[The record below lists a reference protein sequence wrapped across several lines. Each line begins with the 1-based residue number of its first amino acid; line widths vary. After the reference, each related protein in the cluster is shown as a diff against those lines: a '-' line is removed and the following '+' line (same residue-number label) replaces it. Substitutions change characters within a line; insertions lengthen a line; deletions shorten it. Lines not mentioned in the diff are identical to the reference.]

1 MRGTVQLLA
10 FVLALIISSR
20 CSAQE
25 EGRIGRTA
33 DQFIATYK
41 AAPPSIQEMANFT
54 LAAAESGFS
63 YYLVASKVK
72 LYCRPSN
79 VTLTGAQDF
88 DILSKEVD
96 KDPGLGK
103 MPWVP
108 ALLQALQK
116 TYPCK

>member
-1 MRGTVQLLA
+1 MLGSVRLVALM
-10 FVLALIISSR
+10 LALMISNA

-33 DQFIATYK
+33 EQFIETYK
-41 AAPPSIQEMANFT
+41 AAPPSIQEMANFV

-63 YYLVASKVK
+63 YYSEASKVK
-72 LYCRPSN
+72 LYCRPAD

-88 DILSKEVD
+88 DLLSKAVD
-96 KDPGLGK
+96 QDPSRGK
-103 MPWVP
+103 IPWVL

-116 TYPCK
+116 TFPCK